1 MSTTTKLYNG
11 SYKSY
16 LIPNPQ
22 SNGKKKKYFFH
33 SVWKWLHKSHGFSRF
48 SPDGRKIDPRARG
61 EYTVKTYLERENSR
75 TVLRVNKP
83 KLSNLGTYTLKVTN
97 GNLSRTENFTLIVR
111 SKPMVRVEVVN
122 PQGLYSQGHEYTI
135 KCVAEGY
142 PIPTINWYF
151 KPCSTF
157 IDCTRERTDPIRQR
171 LNHRITNTHR

>member
-1 MSTTTKLYNG
+1 MGRTNRISSPTH
-11 SYKSY
+11 SRMV
-16 LIPNPQ
+16 
-22 SNGKKKKYFFH
+22 KKNTFFH

-151 KPCSTF
+151 KPCSKF